1 MSCRLLWRT
10 CKRAL
15 PKHDRIRTSYS
26 AGSRR
31 LYSEGETTAV
41 PRVIFSGIQPTGIP
55 HLGNYLGA
63 IRNWVKLQ
71 NTAAPG
77 DTVIYCIVGYHAI
90 TLPQD
95 PVHLETERLNMLA
108 SLLAC
113 GINPKLSLLYNQDQV
128 PEHTELAWILNCIT
142 PVGWLSRMTTWKS
155 KLAVARNAGSEDEI
169 DESMLNL
176 GLFAYPV
183 LQAAD
188 IMIHKSTHVPVGD
201 DQTQHLELAQD
212 IARAFNHK
220 YGDDLFPM
228 PQQLSTSAKR
238 VLSLRDPAQKMSKS
252 APSDKSRILIT
263 DDPAA
268 ITAKIRG
275 AVTDSITEIT
285 YDPEG
290 RPGVGNL
297 ISVLAACTSEEP
309 TLDLDA
315 IGRSYQGRRIQDLK
329 QDVADAVIA
338 KIDPIRKEYE
348 RIRAE
353 PSWLRDVSEAGTV
366 LARERA
372 SRTMLEVKRTVGL
385 ARM

>member
-1 MSCRLLWRT
+1 MSFRLLRRPCLCIT
-10 CKRAL
+10 KYDL
-15 PKHDRIRTSYS
+15 PDTASLY
-26 AGSRR
+26 ASRR
-31 LYSEGETTAV
+31 LYSLDKQKAK

-63 IRNWVKLQ
+63 IQNWVRLQ
-71 NTAAPG
+71 NRAAPD
-77 DTVIYCIVGYHAI
+77 DTILYCIVGYHAI

-95 PVHLETERLNMLA
+95 PAHLETERLNMLA

-113 GINPKLSLLYNQDQV
+113 GINPKTSLLFNQDQV
-128 PEHTELAWILNCIT
+128 PEHAELAWILNCIT
-142 PVGWLSRMTTWKS
+142 PMGWLSRMTTWKS
-155 KLAVARNAGSEDEI
+155 KLAVARNASSEDEI
-169 DESMLNL
+169 NDSMLNL

-188 IMIHKSTHVPVGD
+188 IMIHKSTHVPVGE

-220 YGDDLFPM
+220 YSDDLFPT
-228 PQQLSTSAKR
+228 PQQLSTPTKR
-238 VLSLRDPAQKMSKS
+238 VLSLRDPTQKMSKS

-275 AVTDSITEIT
+275 AVTDSISEIT
-285 YDPEG
+285 YHPER
-290 RPGVGNL
+290 RPGVSNL
-297 ISVLAACTSEEP
+297 ISILAACTSEEP
-309 TLDLDA
+309 NLDLGTIA
-315 IGRSYQGRRIQDLK
+315 RSYQGKRIQDLK

-338 KIDPIRKEYE
+338 KIEPIRKEYE
-348 RIRAE
+348 KIRAE
-353 PSWLRDVSEAGTV
+353 SAWLRDVSDAGDT

-372 SRTMLEVKRTVGL
+372 SRTMSEVKKTVGL